1 MTLTENTLGVFLVV
15 VLLAAA
21 LLVAVS
27 LVAAL
32 LALLAAAFLASLV
45 VSFVMSLASSSEG
58 SVFSSLKDLII
69 FINTH
74 ADFEDYAMIIARF
87 KCSKKRIKNKAVSRC
102 DRDDK
107 SLESLSRNRRHS
119 DTRLIQCS
127 FFIVIK
133 LNVDFAE

>member
-1 MTLTENTLGVFLVV
+1 MTSTKNILDVFLVVVFLVV
-15 VLLAAA
+15 VLLVAASLA
-21 LLVAVS
+21 F

-32 LALLAAAFLASLV
+32 LASLVAFL
-45 VSFVMSLASSSEG
+45 VMSLASSSEE

-87 KCSKKRIKNKAVSRC
+87 KCSKKKIKNKTVLRC

-127 FFIVIK
+127 FFIVAK